1 MDQIYLS
8 ERQVSK
14 KYGIAVQTLR
24 NWRSLNRYLPYRKI
38 GSRKISYKDAEVY
51 EFFENNK
58 IEVQE

>member
-8 ERQVSK
+8 ERQVSE

-24 NWRSLNRYLPYRKI
+24 NWRSLNRHIPYRKI
-38 GSRKISYKDAEVY
+38 GRKILYKDQEVM

-58 IEVQE
+58 IEVEW